1 LTQDIIVVKQLPII
15 TEQLRTISDQF
26 KAKTEQALSLICTEE
41 TVKTV
46 KEIRSEITKDFNEV
60 EILRKTVKKK
70 ILEPYDEFERAY
82 KSYITDVY
90 LPADKQLK
98 NKISEVEDV
107 LKEEKRNQIEN
118 YFNEYLISK
127 NIDFINFDNTNISVT
142 LTASLKSLKE
152 QVKAFIDKV
161 VDDVN
166 LINTQE
172 FKEEILVDYKKSL
185 NVSQAIMNVVNRH
198 KDIEAEKVRAEQI
211 RVIEAQWK
219 EASQKVDNITSFS
232 PPKSK
237 SDEIYEATFAVKATQ
252 EKLKLLKNFLVNG
265 GYTFDTI

>member
-152 QVKAFIDKV
+152 QVKAFI
-161 VDDVN
+161 
-166 LINTQE
+166 
-172 FKEEILVDYKKSL
+172 
-185 NVSQAIMNVVNRH
+185 
-198 KDIEAEKVRAEQI
+198 I
-211 RVIEAQWK
+211 RLLMMSTLSI
-219 EASQKVDNITSFS
+219 
-232 PPKSK
+232 
-237 SDEIYEATFAVKATQ
+237 
-252 EKLKLLKNFLVNG
+252 LKNLKKRFWLTTKNP
-265 GYTFDTI
+265 